1 MVHLERLALA
11 AVLLTFA
18 FGGYFWIGLSVDPA
32 EAASLATP
40 LDAHIPFVPAMLPV
54 YAVVYL
60 MILLPIFL
68 VESPAL
74 FRRIVVAYLVMVAIC
89 LLCFALFPVS
99 GAALRPD
106 LATVETHPF
115 LLWGLRLNYALDPP
129 VNLFPS
135 LHLAGATLASLAVG
149 KARASYGR
157 IAGILVVPIALSVCA
172 VKQHYW
178 IDAAAGIAL
187 GFGVYAV
194 LLARWSPPAGETLAR
209 PPRAWLGF
217 AGLLATVYLA
227 LYLAY
232 RAGFEPF
239 PG

>member
-1 MVHLERLALA
+1 MPRL
-11 AVLLTFA
+11 
-18 FGGYFWIGLSVDPA
+18 
-32 EAASLATP
+32 
-40 LDAHIPFVPAMLPV
+40 
-54 YAVVYL
+54 
-60 MILLPIFL
+60 IFL
-68 VESPAL
+68 RHGARPKKRDAL
-74 FRRIVVAYLVMVAIC
+74 TPTGEAQARAVGP
-89 LLCFALFPVS
+89 LLQAH
-99 GAALRPD
+99 ALRPD